1 MGVENTI
8 FSSFLGFA
16 SQASG
21 SSSNILRSSET
32 TPPPPPTSSPP
43 PITTSPPPTPPP
55 RTPSPEPE
63 PEDNLT
69 RAEKTK
75 EEGNVAFKTG
85 KYQSAVDLY
94 PKAIGKRRGCGKD
107 LQDL

>member
-1 MGVENTI
+1 MG
-8 FSSFLGFA
+8 LD

-21 SSSNILRSSET
+21 SSSNIQRSLET

-43 PITTSPPPTPPP
+43 PITSPPPTPPP

-94 PKAIGKRRGCGKD
+94 TKAIGKRPWLVGGGKED
-107 LQDL
+107 LQNL